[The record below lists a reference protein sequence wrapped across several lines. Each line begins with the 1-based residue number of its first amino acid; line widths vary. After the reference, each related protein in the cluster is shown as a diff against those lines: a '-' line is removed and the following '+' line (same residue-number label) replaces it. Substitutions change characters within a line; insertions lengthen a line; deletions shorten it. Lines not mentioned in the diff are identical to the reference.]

1 MSCVQAFTA
10 ALGFAM
16 SAGWDW
22 LPSMHRLWLRD
33 YIEAVSMPTPFGFF
47 GTLSGSIFFK
57 MIMLL
62 ALCPVM
68 ERLFLAFPL
77 DRVAFR
83 RKPFPNADYALI
95 PPAIRERIYLSTPLI
110 LAQLCAI
117 LLLLILTFFLP
128 PCLDGLMPWLLG
140 TISALFG
147 LIWFVLVTLLPG
159 VWSCISYGLAITF
172 SILISLL
179 LDAAPVESLARFRML
194 FPLLSIPLIFFAM
207 PPSDDIRRRVRRH
220 HRQRLFGLRVK
231 GVLLRG
237 LLLRRLSYLDILSK
251 QGSVYLVLC
260 VFPIMYGVQILLDFS
275 IGCPMVSF
283 NLMLD
288 PPLERHAFLI
298 MSGEISGA
306 FLASSLIAFFPSH
319 SLLVPMLGLSLFGC
333 GSLLTAV
340 FPSPPLN
347 SVAFYIM
354 QLSSGCCAAF
364 ALFVLHQF
372 FQRSGFLFRTL
383 SRALFLLTLFGSM
396 GGYLLWK
403 FADNIHNSYLGSH
416 VLFMHLLTIGAS
428 LGLFFVYDPAS
439 VAAPD
444 GHDAEAVAGRGVCA
458 DHSGRSVRTADA
470 PRTRSRRTGA
480 DRHEKSGNQREAQ
493 HHRDDVACPPAP
505 HLPEARTCATSTLC
519 RYAPPTE
526 DAPLALA
533 ERLPFPFLP
542 EGSIEDT
549 KKRFRIGLARP
560 RNRF

>member
-207 PPSDDIRRRVRRH
+207 PLQTTSGGVSGVIIASACSG
-220 HRQRLFGLRVK
+220 FGSR
-231 GVLLRG
+231 
-237 LLLRRLSYLDILSK
+237 
-251 QGSVYLVLC
+251 
-260 VFPIMYGVQILLDFS
+260 
-275 IGCPMVSF
+275 
-283 NLMLD
+283 
-288 PPLERHAFLI
+288 
-298 MSGEISGA
+298 
-306 FLASSLIAFFPSH
+306 ASSCA
-319 SLLVPMLGLSLFGC
+319 GC
-333 GSLLTAV
+333 
-340 FPSPPLN
+340 
-347 SVAFYIM
+347 
-354 QLSSGCCAAF
+354 CCAAF
-364 ALFVLHQF
+364 PIWIF
-372 FQRSGFLFRTL
+372 SP
-383 SRALFLLTLFGSM
+383 S
-396 GGYLLWK
+396 
-403 FADNIHNSYLGSH
+403 
-416 VLFMHLLTIGAS
+416 
-428 LGLFFVYDPAS
+428 
-439 VAAPD
+439 
-444 GHDAEAVAGRGVCA
+444 
-458 DHSGRSVRTADA
+458 
-470 PRTRSRRTGA
+470 
-480 DRHEKSGNQREAQ
+480 REASIWFF
-493 HHRDDVACPPAP
+493 ACSQLCMVFRFYLIFPLVVRWFP
-505 HLPEARTCATSTLC
+505 ST
-519 RYAPPTE
+519 
-526 DAPLALA
+526 
-533 ERLPFPFLP
+533 
-542 EGSIEDT
+542 
-549 KKRFRIGLARP
+549 
-560 RNRF
+560 

>member
-1 MSCVQAFTA
+1 MRHQERNVSEFDEIITYPPSAAPSGEKQVMSCVQAFTA

-319 SLLVPMLGLSLFGC
+319 SLLVPMLGLSLFGWFPADL
-333 GSLLTAV
+333 GFPFSAAEFRSLLYHAV
-340 FPSPPLN
+340 VFRLLRRVRLVCPAPILPEERFLVPHVIQGTFPADAVWFHGRVFAVEVCGQYPQ
-347 SVAFYIM
+347 
-354 QLSSGCCAAF
+354 QLSQFTCVVHAF
-364 ALFVLHQF
+364 ADHRCHSRFVL
-372 FQRSGFLFRTL
+372 R
-383 SRALFLLTLFGSM
+383 
-396 GGYLLWK
+396 
-403 FADNIHNSYLGSH
+403 
-416 VLFMHLLTIGAS
+416 VL
-428 LGLFFVYDPAS
+428 DPAS
-439 VAAPD
+439 VAALD

-458 DHSGRSVRTADA
+458 DHSGRSV
-470 PRTRSRRTGA
+470 
-480 DRHEKSGNQREAQ
+480 
-493 HHRDDVACPPAP
+493 
-505 HLPEARTCATSTLC
+505 
-519 RYAPPTE
+519 
-526 DAPLALA
+526 
-533 ERLPFPFLP
+533 
-542 EGSIEDT
+542 
-549 KKRFRIGLARP
+549 
-560 RNRF
+560 

>member
-1 MSCVQAFTA
+1 
-10 ALGFAM
+10 
-16 SAGWDW
+16 
-22 LPSMHRLWLRD
+22 
-33 YIEAVSMPTPFGFF
+33 MPTPFGFF

-68 ERLFLAFPL
+68 ERLFHAFPL

-83 RKPFPNADYALI
+83 RKPFPNADYALL
-95 PPAIRERIYLSTPLI
+95 PPALRERIYLSTPLI

-117 LLLLILTFFLP
+117 LLLLVLTFSLP

-140 TISALFG
+140 TVSALFG

-159 VWSCISYGLAITF
+159 VWSGISYGLAITF
-172 SILISLL
+172 SILISL
-179 LDAAPVESLARFRML
+179 
-194 FPLLSIPLIFFAM
+194 
-207 PPSDDIRRRVRRH
+207 RH
-220 HRQRLFGLRVK
+220 HRQRLFAPWVK

-283 NLMLD
+283 NLMLE

-333 GSLLTAV
+333 GSLLTSV
-340 FPSPPLN
+340 FPSQPLN

-364 ALFVLHQF
+364 GLFVLHQF

-403 FADNIHNSYLGSH
+403 FADNIHNSYLSSH
-416 VLFMHLLTIGAS
+416 ALFMHLLTIGAI
-428 LGLFFVYDPAS
+428 LGLFFVYLIRRPLRHLMVTTPRRSLEEAFVPIIQEDPFEQLTPREREVAELVQTGMKNLEIS
-439 VAAPD
+439 VKLNITETTLRVHLRRIYRKL
-444 GHDAEAVAGRGVCA
+444 GIQ
-458 DHSGRSVRTADA
+458 GRS
-470 PRTRSRRTGA
+470 
-480 DRHEKSGNQREAQ
+480 NL
-493 HHRDDVACPPAP
+493 RDFNS
-505 HLPEARTCATSTLC
+505 L
-519 RYAPPTE
+519 
-526 DAPLALA
+526 
-533 ERLPFPFLP
+533 
-542 EGSIEDT
+542 
-549 KKRFRIGLARP
+549 
-560 RNRF
+560 

>member
-1 MSCVQAFTA
+1 MRHQERNVSEFDEIITYPPSAAPSGEKQVMSCVQAFTA

-33 YIEAVSMPTPFGFF
+33 YFEAVSMPTPFGFF

-83 RKPFPNADYALI
+83 RKPLPNADSALF
-95 PPAIRERIYLSTPLI
+95 PSAIRERIYLSTPLI
-110 LAQLCAI
+110 LAQISAI
-117 LLLLILTFFLP
+117 LLLLLLTFFLP
-128 PCLDGLMPWLLG
+128 PCLKGLMPWLLG
-140 TISALFG
+140 TVSALFG
-147 LIWFVLVTLLPG
+147 LLWFVLLTLLPG

-172 SILISLL
+172 SIAISLL
-179 LDAAPVESLARFRML
+179 LDAAPTESLAHFRML

-220 HRQRLFGLRVK
+220 HRQHLFSPRVK

-237 LLLRRLSYLDILSK
+237 LLLRRFSYLDILSK

-283 NLMLD
+283 NLMPD

-364 ALFVLHQF
+364 GLFVLHQF

-383 SRALFLLTLFGSM
+383 SKALFLLTLFGSM

-403 FADNIHNSYLGSH
+403 FVDNIHNSSLSSH
-416 VLFMHLLTIGAS
+416 VLFMHLLTIGAI
-428 LGLFFVYDPAS
+428 LGLFFVYLIRRPLQHLMVTAPRRSLEEAFVPAIQEDPFEQLTPREREVAELVQTGMKNLEIS
-439 VAAPD
+439 VKLNITETTLRVHLRRIYRKL
-444 GHDAEAVAGRGVCA
+444 GIQ
-458 DHSGRSVRTADA
+458 GRSNLRDFNA
-470 PRTRSRRTGA
+470 P
-480 DRHEKSGNQREAQ
+480 
-493 HHRDDVACPPAP
+493 
-505 HLPEARTCATSTLC
+505 
-519 RYAPPTE
+519 
-526 DAPLALA
+526 
-533 ERLPFPFLP
+533 
-542 EGSIEDT
+542 
-549 KKRFRIGLARP
+549 
-560 RNRF
+560 

>member
-117 LLLLILTFFLP
+117 LLLLLLTFFLP

-194 FPLLSIPLIFFAM
+194 FPLLSIPLIFFA
-207 PPSDDIRRRVRRH
+207 IRRH
-220 HRQRLFGLRVK
+220 
-231 GVLLRG
+231 
-237 LLLRRLSYLDILSK
+237 
-251 QGSVYLVLC
+251 
-260 VFPIMYGVQILLDFS
+260 PEA
-275 IGCPMVSF
+275 CP
-283 NLMLD
+283 
-288 PPLERHAFLI
+288 
-298 MSGEISGA
+298 
-306 FLASSLIAFFPSH
+306 ASSSPA
-319 SLLVPMLGLSLFGC
+319 LVRASGQGR
-333 GSLLTAV
+333 
-340 FPSPPLN
+340 PL
-347 SVAFYIM
+347 A
-354 QLSSGCCAAF
+354 
-364 ALFVLHQF
+364 
-372 FQRSGFLFRTL
+372 
-383 SRALFLLTLFGSM
+383 RA
-396 GGYLLWK
+396 
-403 FADNIHNSYLGSH
+403 
-416 VLFMHLLTIGAS
+416 
-428 LGLFFVYDPAS
+428 
-439 VAAPD
+439 VAAP
-444 GHDAEAVAGRGVCA
+444 
-458 DHSGRSVRTADA
+458 
-470 PRTRSRRTGA
+470 
-480 DRHEKSGNQREAQ
+480 
-493 HHRDDVACPPAP
+493 
-505 HLPEARTCATSTLC
+505 
-519 RYAPPTE
+519 
-526 DAPLALA
+526 
-533 ERLPFPFLP
+533 PFLSGYSLQAGKRLS
-542 EGSIEDT
+542 GSLRVPNYVWCSDFT
-549 KKRFRIGLARP
+549 
-560 RNRF
+560 

>member
-237 LLLRRLSYLDILSK
+237 LLLRR
-251 QGSVYLVLC
+251 
-260 VFPIMYGVQILLDFS
+260 FPIWIFS
-275 IGCPMVSF
+275 PSREASIWFFACSQLCMVF
-283 NLMLD
+283 RFYLIF
-288 PPLERHAFLI
+288 PLVVRW
-298 MSGEISGA
+298 
-306 FLASSLIAFFPSH
+306 FPS
-319 SLLVPMLGLSLFGC
+319 
-333 GSLLTAV
+333 T
-340 FPSPPLN
+340 
-347 SVAFYIM
+347 
-354 QLSSGCCAAF
+354 
-364 ALFVLHQF
+364 
-372 FQRSGFLFRTL
+372 
-383 SRALFLLTLFGSM
+383 
-396 GGYLLWK
+396 
-403 FADNIHNSYLGSH
+403 
-416 VLFMHLLTIGAS
+416 
-428 LGLFFVYDPAS
+428 
-439 VAAPD
+439 
-444 GHDAEAVAGRGVCA
+444 
-458 DHSGRSVRTADA
+458 
-470 PRTRSRRTGA
+470 
-480 DRHEKSGNQREAQ
+480 
-493 HHRDDVACPPAP
+493 
-505 HLPEARTCATSTLC
+505 
-519 RYAPPTE
+519 
-526 DAPLALA
+526 
-533 ERLPFPFLP
+533 
-542 EGSIEDT
+542 
-549 KKRFRIGLARP
+549 
-560 RNRF
+560 

>member
-1 MSCVQAFTA
+1 MSCVHAFTA

-95 PPAIRERIYLSTPLI
+95 PPAIRERIYLSTPPI

-128 PCLDGLMPWLLG
+128 PCLDGLMPRLLG

-179 LDAAPVESLARFRML
+179 LDAAPVESWPAGML
-194 FPLLSIPLIFFAM
+194 FPLFCRSDDNVYSM

-260 VFPIMYGVQILLDFS
+260 VPNYVWCSDF
-275 IGCPMVSF
+275 
-283 NLMLD
+283 
-288 PPLERHAFLI
+288 
-298 MSGEISGA
+298 
-306 FLASSLIAFFPSH
+306 
-319 SLLVPMLGLSLFGC
+319 
-333 GSLLTAV
+333 T
-340 FPSPPLN
+340 
-347 SVAFYIM
+347 
-354 QLSSGCCAAF
+354 
-364 ALFVLHQF
+364 
-372 FQRSGFLFRTL
+372 
-383 SRALFLLTLFGSM
+383 
-396 GGYLLWK
+396 
-403 FADNIHNSYLGSH
+403 
-416 VLFMHLLTIGAS
+416 
-428 LGLFFVYDPAS
+428 
-439 VAAPD
+439 
-444 GHDAEAVAGRGVCA
+444 
-458 DHSGRSVRTADA
+458 
-470 PRTRSRRTGA
+470 
-480 DRHEKSGNQREAQ
+480 
-493 HHRDDVACPPAP
+493 
-505 HLPEARTCATSTLC
+505 
-519 RYAPPTE
+519 
-526 DAPLALA
+526 
-533 ERLPFPFLP
+533 
-542 EGSIEDT
+542 
-549 KKRFRIGLARP
+549 
-560 RNRF
+560 

>member
-1 MSCVQAFTA
+1 MSYVQAFTA

-22 LPSMHRLWLRD
+22 LPSMHTLWLRD

-68 ERLFLAFPL
+68 ERLFHAFPL

-83 RKPFPNADYALI
+83 RKPFPNADYALL
-95 PPAIRERIYLSTPLI
+95 PPALRERIYLSTPLI

-117 LLLLILTFFLP
+117 LLLLVLTFSLP

-140 TISALFG
+140 TVSALFG

-159 VWSCISYGLAITF
+159 VWSGISYGLAITF

-179 LDAAPVESLARFRML
+179 LDTAPAESLARFRML
-194 FPLLSIPLIFFAM
+194 FPILAIPLIFFAM
-207 PPSDDIRRRVRRH
+207 PPSDDIRRRIRRH
-220 HRQRLFGLRVK
+220 HRQRLFAPWVK

-306 FLASSLIAFFPSH
+306 FLASSLIAFFPEPLIAGPYARPVSVRMRFPADLGFPFPAAEFR
-319 SLLVPMLGLSLFGC
+319 SLLYHAVVFRLLRRVRLVCPAPILPEERFLVPHVIQG
-333 GSLLTAV
+333 T
-340 FPSPPLN
+340 FP
-347 SVAFYIM
+347 
-354 QLSSGCCAAF
+354 
-364 ALFVLHQF
+364 
-372 FQRSGFLFRTL
+372 
-383 SRALFLLTLFGSM
+383 
-396 GGYLLWK
+396 
-403 FADNIHNSYLGSH
+403 
-416 VLFMHLLTIGAS
+416 
-428 LGLFFVYDPAS
+428 
-439 VAAPD
+439 
-444 GHDAEAVAGRGVCA
+444 
-458 DHSGRSVRTADA
+458 ADA
-470 PRTRSRRTGA
+470 VWFHGRVFAVEVCGQYP
-480 DRHEKSGNQREAQ
+480 
-493 HHRDDVACPPAP
+493 
-505 HLPEARTCATSTLC
+505 
-519 RYAPPTE
+519 
-526 DAPLALA
+526 
-533 ERLPFPFLP
+533 
-542 EGSIEDT
+542 
-549 KKRFRIGLARP
+549 
-560 RNRF
+560 

>member
-22 LPSMHRLWLRD
+22 LPSMHTLWLRD

-68 ERLFLAFPL
+68 ERLFHAFPL

-83 RKPFPNADYALI
+83 RKPFPNADYALL
-95 PPAIRERIYLSTPLI
+95 PPALRERIYLSTPLI
-110 LAQLCAI
+110 LSQLCAI
-117 LLLLILTFFLP
+117 LLLLVLTFSLP

-140 TISALFG
+140 TVSALFG

-159 VWSCISYGLAITF
+159 VWSGISYGLAITF

-179 LDAAPVESLARFRML
+179 LDTAPAESLARFRML
-194 FPLLSIPLIFFAM
+194 FPILAIPLIFFAM
-207 PPSDDIRRRVRRH
+207 PPSDDIRRRIRRH
-220 HRQRLFGLRVK
+220 HRQRLFSTRVK

-283 NLMLD
+283 NLMLE

-319 SLLVPMLGLSLFGC
+319 AGPYARPVSVRMRLPADLGFPFSAAEFRSLLYHAVVFRLLRRVRLVCPAPILPEERFLVPHVIQG
-333 GSLLTAV
+333 T
-340 FPSPPLN
+340 FP
-347 SVAFYIM
+347 
-354 QLSSGCCAAF
+354 
-364 ALFVLHQF
+364 
-372 FQRSGFLFRTL
+372 
-383 SRALFLLTLFGSM
+383 
-396 GGYLLWK
+396 
-403 FADNIHNSYLGSH
+403 
-416 VLFMHLLTIGAS
+416 
-428 LGLFFVYDPAS
+428 
-439 VAAPD
+439 
-444 GHDAEAVAGRGVCA
+444 
-458 DHSGRSVRTADA
+458 ADA
-470 PRTRSRRTGA
+470 VWFHGRVFAVEVCGQYP
-480 DRHEKSGNQREAQ
+480 
-493 HHRDDVACPPAP
+493 
-505 HLPEARTCATSTLC
+505 
-519 RYAPPTE
+519 
-526 DAPLALA
+526 
-533 ERLPFPFLP
+533 
-542 EGSIEDT
+542 
-549 KKRFRIGLARP
+549 
-560 RNRF
+560 

>member
-1 MSCVQAFTA
+1 
-10 ALGFAM
+10 
-16 SAGWDW
+16 
-22 LPSMHRLWLRD
+22 
-33 YIEAVSMPTPFGFF
+33 MPTPFGFF

-260 VFPIMYGVQILLDFS
+260 VFPIMVFRFYLIF
-275 IGCPMVSF
+275 
-283 NLMLD
+283 
-288 PPLERHAFLI
+288 PLVVRW
-298 MSGEISGA
+298 
-306 FLASSLIAFFPSH
+306 FPS
-319 SLLVPMLGLSLFGC
+319 
-333 GSLLTAV
+333 T
-340 FPSPPLN
+340 
-347 SVAFYIM
+347 
-354 QLSSGCCAAF
+354 
-364 ALFVLHQF
+364 
-372 FQRSGFLFRTL
+372 
-383 SRALFLLTLFGSM
+383 
-396 GGYLLWK
+396 
-403 FADNIHNSYLGSH
+403 
-416 VLFMHLLTIGAS
+416 
-428 LGLFFVYDPAS
+428 
-439 VAAPD
+439 
-444 GHDAEAVAGRGVCA
+444 
-458 DHSGRSVRTADA
+458 
-470 PRTRSRRTGA
+470 
-480 DRHEKSGNQREAQ
+480 
-493 HHRDDVACPPAP
+493 
-505 HLPEARTCATSTLC
+505 
-519 RYAPPTE
+519 
-526 DAPLALA
+526 
-533 ERLPFPFLP
+533 
-542 EGSIEDT
+542 
-549 KKRFRIGLARP
+549 
-560 RNRF
+560 

>member
-1 MSCVQAFTA
+1 MRHQERNVSEFDEIITYPPSAAPSGEKQVMSCVQAFTA

-179 LDAAPVESLARFRML
+179 LDAAPVRVPGPFQDAVSSSVDPVDILRHAAFRRHPEACPASSSPALVRASGQGRPLAR
-194 FPLLSIPLIFFAM
+194 A
-207 PPSDDIRRRVRRH
+207 
-220 HRQRLFGLRVK
+220 
-231 GVLLRG
+231 
-237 LLLRRLSYLDILSK
+237 
-251 QGSVYLVLC
+251 
-260 VFPIMYGVQILLDFS
+260 
-275 IGCPMVSF
+275 
-283 NLMLD
+283 
-288 PPLERHAFLI
+288 
-298 MSGEISGA
+298 
-306 FLASSLIAFFPSH
+306 
-319 SLLVPMLGLSLFGC
+319 
-333 GSLLTAV
+333 
-340 FPSPPLN
+340 
-347 SVAFYIM
+347 
-354 QLSSGCCAAF
+354 
-364 ALFVLHQF
+364 
-372 FQRSGFLFRTL
+372 
-383 SRALFLLTLFGSM
+383 
-396 GGYLLWK
+396 
-403 FADNIHNSYLGSH
+403 
-416 VLFMHLLTIGAS
+416 
-428 LGLFFVYDPAS
+428 
-439 VAAPD
+439 VAAP
-444 GHDAEAVAGRGVCA
+444 
-458 DHSGRSVRTADA
+458 
-470 PRTRSRRTGA
+470 
-480 DRHEKSGNQREAQ
+480 
-493 HHRDDVACPPAP
+493 
-505 HLPEARTCATSTLC
+505 
-519 RYAPPTE
+519 
-526 DAPLALA
+526 
-533 ERLPFPFLP
+533 PFLSGYSLQAGKRLS
-542 EGSIEDT
+542 GSLRVPNYVWCSDFT
-549 KKRFRIGLARP
+549 
-560 RNRF
+560 

>member
-1 MSCVQAFTA
+1 MRHQERNVSEFDEIITYPPSAAPSGEKQVMSCVQAFTA

-22 LPSMHRLWLRD
+22 LPSMHTLWLRD

-68 ERLFLAFPL
+68 ERLFHAFPL

-83 RKPFPNADYALI
+83 RKPFPNADYALL
-95 PPAIRERIYLSTPLI
+95 PPALRERIYLSTPLI

-117 LLLLILTFFLP
+117 LLLLVLTFSLP

-140 TISALFG
+140 TVSALFG

-159 VWSCISYGLAITF
+159 VWSGISYGLAITF

-179 LDAAPVESLARFRML
+179 LDTAPAESLARFRML
-194 FPLLSIPLIFFAM
+194 FPILAIPLIFFAM
-207 PPSDDIRRRVRRH
+207 PPSDDIRRRIRRH
-220 HRQRLFGLRVK
+220 HRQCLFSTRVK

-283 NLMLD
+283 NLMLN

-333 GSLLTAV
+333 GSLLTSV
-340 FPSPPLN
+340 FPSQPLN
-347 SVAFYIM
+347 SVAFYYHAVVFRLLRRVRLVCPAPILPEERFLVPHVIQGTFPADAVWFHGRVFAVEVCGQYPQ
-354 QLSSGCCAAF
+354 QLSQFTCAVHAF
-364 ALFVLHQF
+364 ADHRCHSRFVL
-372 FQRSGFLFRTL
+372 R
-383 SRALFLLTLFGSM
+383 
-396 GGYLLWK
+396 
-403 FADNIHNSYLGSH
+403 
-416 VLFMHLLTIGAS
+416 VL
-428 LGLFFVYDPAS
+428 DPAS
-439 VAAPD
+439 VAALD

-458 DHSGRSVRTADA
+458 DHSGRSV
-470 PRTRSRRTGA
+470 
-480 DRHEKSGNQREAQ
+480 
-493 HHRDDVACPPAP
+493 
-505 HLPEARTCATSTLC
+505 
-519 RYAPPTE
+519 
-526 DAPLALA
+526 
-533 ERLPFPFLP
+533 
-542 EGSIEDT
+542 
-549 KKRFRIGLARP
+549 
-560 RNRF
+560 

>member
-1 MSCVQAFTA
+1 
-10 ALGFAM
+10 
-16 SAGWDW
+16 
-22 LPSMHRLWLRD
+22 
-33 YIEAVSMPTPFGFF
+33 MPTPFGFF

-68 ERLFLAFPL
+68 ERIFHAFPL

-83 RKPFPNADYALI
+83 RKPFPNADYALL
-95 PPAIRERIYLSTPLI
+95 PPALRERIYLSTPLI
-110 LAQLCAI
+110 LSQLCAI
-117 LLLLILTFFLP
+117 LLLLVLTFSLP

-140 TISALFG
+140 TVSALFG

-159 VWSCISYGLAITF
+159 VWSGISYGLAITF

-179 LDAAPVESLARFRML
+179 LDTAPAESLARFRML
-194 FPLLSIPLIFFAM
+194 FPILAIPLIFFAM
-207 PPSDDIRRRVRRH
+207 PPSDDIRRRIRRH
-220 HRQRLFGLRVK
+220 HRQRLFSTRVK

-283 NLMLD
+283 NLMLE

-333 GSLLTAV
+333 GSLLTSV
-340 FPSPPLN
+340 FPSQPLN

-364 ALFVLHQF
+364 GLFVLHQF
-372 FQRSGFLFRTL
+372 FQGSGFLFRTL
-383 SRALFLLTLFGSM
+383 CRAIFLL
-396 GGYLLWK
+396 
-403 FADNIHNSYLGSH
+403 IHSSYLSS
-416 VLFMHLLTIGAS
+416 LALCMRLLTIGAI
-428 LGLFFVYDPAS
+428 LGLFFVYLIRRPLRHLMVTTPRRSLEEAFVPIIQEDPFEQLTPREREVAELVQTGMKNLEIS
-439 VAAPD
+439 VKLNITETTLRVHLRRIYRKL
-444 GHDAEAVAGRGVCA
+444 GIQ
-458 DHSGRSVRTADA
+458 GRS
-470 PRTRSRRTGA
+470 
-480 DRHEKSGNQREAQ
+480 NL
-493 HHRDDVACPPAP
+493 RDFNS
-505 HLPEARTCATSTLC
+505 L
-519 RYAPPTE
+519 
-526 DAPLALA
+526 
-533 ERLPFPFLP
+533 
-542 EGSIEDT
+542 
-549 KKRFRIGLARP
+549 
-560 RNRF
+560 